1 MAMQFRYY
9 GYYAG
14 PGWTGGYYLPPGVD
28 VAEYYNVDPKSGTD
42 AAARAQE
49 SRGQVLK
56 SSISELSLVYGAP
69 TQN

>member
-42 AAARAQE
+42 AAARAHDWA
-49 SRGQVLK
+49 
-56 SSISELSLVYGAP
+56 YGNAQRALQ
-69 TQN
+69 QNHGVRS